1 MASGGVRSIIPSPTA
16 AWRAPLMAIAATA
29 PLVAPLSRGR
39 RGGDFVSFVI
49 VWLRRSWFSVYIP

>member
-1 MASGGVRSIIPSPTA
+1 MRSIIPSPTA

-29 PLVAPLSRGR
+29 PLAAPLSRGR

-49 VWLRRSWFSVYIP
+49 VWLPRSWSSVHIP